1 MSYVYSDQITI
12 DDHSDHTL
20 ESFYNQGYVFTRL
33 GRGVMNQVR
42 SLRVNL
48 EMFELSSENKR
59 VLKKAESVVCSLE
72 QLPYHSYHWS
82 IGKMASDFY
91 STKFGEG
98 IMSANKIKEL
108 FTDPK
113 QSNMNAVFVFREQN
127 QPVGHC
133 LAYQSS
139 NIIHYSYPF
148 YSLTTNHNSL
158 GIAMMTKAILYARE
172 HNKTFVYLGSVHD
185 KKSLYKLQFK
195 GLEWWDNDHWN
206 NDLDQLKTI
215 ASSARLTS
223 SME

>member
-1 MSYVYSDQITI
+1 MSYVYSDQVTI

-113 QSNMNAVFVFREQN
+113 QSNMNSVFVFRDTEE
-127 QPVGHC
+127 PIGYC
-133 LAYQSS
+133 LTHQTSR
-139 NIIHYSYPF
+139 IIHYSYPF
-148 YSLTTNHNSL
+148 YNLQPTTYNLT
-158 GIAMMTKAILYARE
+158 GIAMMTKAILYAQE
-172 HNKTFVYLGSVHD
+172 HDKTFVYLGSVHD

-206 NDLDQLKTI
+206 TDIHHLKNIVT
-215 ASSARLTS
+215 
-223 SME
+223 E